1 MPSINQYQVLITHRD
16 APPVWQAV
24 VLGLPAVAA
33 RGTSRQEVIEQI
45 TERLNQTLQHA
56 EIITLTLAA
65 SDNGQPGA
73 EDKLAAM
80 GWDDHGLFKD
90 DPEALALFDEIE
102 AERDKYFIEPLQP

>member
-1 MPSINQYQVLITHRD
+1 MASVNQYQVLITHR
-16 APPVWQAV
+16 AVPPAWQAV
-24 VLGLPAVAA
+24 VLGLPTVAA
-33 RGTSRQEVIEQI
+33 RGASRQEVIEQI
-45 TERLNQTLQHA
+45 TVRLNQTLQHA

-65 SDNGQPGA
+65 SDNGQPDD

-90 DPEALALFDEIE
+90 DPEALTLFDEIE